1 MDASTSLA
9 SHEQPRQEAPGGCS
23 CDPGVRSLRV
33 LGYVPGGRVDG
44 VDCDQ
49 PLRVVCGVCAGALTW
64 PCRAHRASKCLP
76 CAGRYQRLLVRV
88 AESRSATPGR
98 LYGSFLTLT
107 APGHAEHARWV
118 PGRPGGGARCACHRD
133 NAPEG
138 LAAWNASASSSWN
151 RLRLSLS
158 RLTDLEYFRA
168 VEVQRRGALHLHVIV
183 WSADPLAVA
192 EVQALALAA
201 GFGCVLDLSPIR
213 PEHAR
218 YVAKYA
224 TKGSDSR
231 DSVPWARVVQ
241 VLDDDTGELL
251 DLVNRDP
258 TFRTWSSSRSW
269 GVTVKAVRAAQR
281 AHVAESHVARPADAG
296 LTGTSSPWSSTSPAA
311 GRVPEPAPG

>member
-1 MDASTSLA
+1 VAAGPSLA
-9 SHEQPRQEAPGGCS
+9 SDEQPCQEAPGSCS

-33 LGYVPGGRVDG
+33 LGYVPGGRVPG
-44 VDCDQ
+44 LDCDQ
-49 PLRVVCGVCAGALTW
+49 PLRVVCGICAGALTW

-76 CAGRYQRLLVRV
+76 CSERYRRLLVRV
-88 AESRSATPGR
+88 AESRSAAPGR

-107 APGHAEHARWV
+107 APGHSEHARWV
-118 PGRPGGGARCACHRD
+118 PGRPGGGARCGCHRENSPD
-133 NAPEG
+133 G
-138 LAAWNASASSSWN
+138 LAAWNASASAAWN
-151 RLRLSLS
+151 RLRLALS
-158 RLTDLEYFRA
+158 RVTDLEYFRA

-258 TFRTWSSSRSW
+258 SFRTWSSSRSW

-281 AHVAESHVARPADAG
+281 AHVAMSHVARPADAG
-296 LTGTSSPWSSTSPAA
+296 STDTQEPATDPPPA
-311 GRVPEPAPG
+311 ECPEPAPG